1 MTQTPLQTVLEPV
14 RAVELPPPDSPG
26 YVSGPAARVTFHA
39 ACAAVWLLLLLHLPL
54 ALPIA
59 ATPAARNGEEGLALA
74 RREGP
79 DLVLTDAAMP
89 VCDGYELIR
98 VLRVYKRTRGIPVVM
113 ISARVESASKNK
125 AFTAGAVSFLKKPFE
140 FDELLN
146 RIRELLA

>member
-1 MTQTPLQTVLEPV
+1 MK
-14 RAVELPPPDSPG
+14 SPG
-26 YVSGPAARVTFHA
+26 HTILVVEDDAILRDTLIESLGLEGY
-39 ACAAVWLLLLLHLPL
+39 
-54 ALPIA
+54 
-59 ATPAARNGEEGLALA
+59 ATLAARNGEEGLALA

-79 DLVLTDAAMP
+79 DMVLTDAAMP

-98 VLRVYKRTRGIPVVM
+98 NLQADKRTRAIPVVM